1 MSVPVT
7 ADAPAEPAVEQGR
20 GRWIGLVVIS
30 LAVSLIIIDA
40 SIVGVLLPGMVD
52 ELGLRATQAEWV
64 TSVYSLMFAALL
76 ISFGRLADRFGRRR
90 MLVLGTVVFVAASM
104 GAALAAGSAS
114 LIAARALQ
122 GLGAAMIMPATLST
136 INTLF
141 HGRDRAVAFG
151 VWGSMIG
158 GMSAVGPLLGG
169 WLATWQGW
177 RWAFLIN
184 LPLGL
189 LLVAGA
195 RRYVPETREPG
206 DRGGL
211 DWAGGVLSALGL
223 GSLVFALIEGQ
234 AYGWW
239 SPEEDFAGWPV
250 SAGLRLSPVPLVLA
264 AGVLLLAAL
273 VAVERRRARAGLP
286 VMLDFSL
293 FRIASF
299 RRGSVA
305 ASLISVG
312 ELGLLF
318 VLPLFLQG
326 AHGDSPLQICVAI
339 LPLAVGA
346 FLSGGVAARLSER
359 LGAHRVVQCGMA
371 AEVAAVLAIGLT
383 VHSGTTGYELAPWM
397 LMYGLGLGLT
407 SAQLTNLSLSEVPH
421 ASAGQASGTQS
432 TARQVGSALG
442 IALIGTVFATSL
454 GHVMRERSGDEAAAR
469 ELQHSVGSSVADL
482 SVSDPSLV
490 HAAVE
495 SLAVATG
502 RAALVTAGILAVG
515 LIMTLRLRRRDK

>member
-7 ADAPAEPAVEQGR
+7 AEVPVEPAVEPGR
-20 GRWIGLVVIS
+20 GRWLGLAVIS
-30 LAVSLIIIDA
+30 LAVSLIVVDA
-40 SIVGVLLPGMVD
+40 TIVSVLLPGMVD
-52 ELGLRATQAEWV
+52 EFGLRATQAEWV
-64 TSVYSLMFAALL
+64 TSIYSLMFAALL

-90 MLVLGTVVFVAASM
+90 MLVLGTWVFMLASV
-104 GAALAAGSAS
+104 GAALAGGSAS
-114 LIAARALQ
+114 LTAARALQ

-141 HGRDRAVAFG
+141 QGRDRAVAFG

-158 GMSAVGPLLGG
+158 GMSAAGPLLGG

-189 LLVAGA
+189 LLVAGV
-195 RRYVPETREPG
+195 RRYVPETRDPG

-211 DWAGGVLSALGL
+211 DWAGGALSALGL
-223 GSLVFALIEGQ
+223 GALVFVLIEGQ
-234 AYGWW
+234 TYGWW
-239 SPEEDFAGWPV
+239 GPAEDFAGWPV
-250 SAGLRLSPVPLVLA
+250 SAGLRLSPIPLVLA

-273 VAVERRRARAGLP
+273 AAVERRRTRAGLP
-286 VMLDFSL
+286 VMLDLSL

-299 RRGSVA
+299 RRGSIA

-339 LPLAVGA
+339 LPLALGA
-346 FLSGGVAARLSER
+346 FLSGGLASRLSER
-359 LGAHRVVQCGMA
+359 MGEHRIVQLGMA

-383 VHSGTTGYELAPWM
+383 VHAGTTGFALAPWM

-407 SAQLTNLSLSEVPH
+407 SAQLTNLSLSEIPR

-454 GHVMRERSGDEAAAR
+454 GHVMRERSGDAAAAR
-469 ELQHSVGSSVADL
+469 ELQHSVGSSAADL
-482 SVSDPSLV
+482 HAGNPSLAD
-490 HAAVE
+490 AAVE
-495 SLAVATG
+495 SLAAATAH
-502 RAALVTAGILAVG
+502 AALVTAGILAVG
-515 LIMTLRLRRRDK
+515 LIMTLRLRRRDT

>member
-1 MSVPVT
+1 MSVPAA
-7 ADAPAEPAVEQGR
+7 ADVKAEPAVRPGR
-20 GRWIGLVVIS
+20 DRWLGVAVIS
-30 LAVSLIIIDA
+30 LAVSLIVVDA
-40 SIVGVLLPGMVD
+40 TIVSVLLPGMVD
-52 ELGLRATQAEWV
+52 ELGLRATQAEWL

-90 MLVLGTVVFVAASM
+90 LLVLGTGVFVLASM
-104 GAALAAGSAS
+104 GAALAAGGGT
-114 LIAARALQ
+114 LIAARAAQ
-122 GLGAAMIMPATLST
+122 GVGAAMIMPATLST
-136 INTLF
+136 INVLF
-141 HGRDRAVAFG
+141 HGRDRAIAFG
-151 VWGSMIG
+151 IWGSMIG

-169 WLATWQGW
+169 WLATSHGW

-184 LPLGL
+184 LPLGA
-189 LLVAGA
+189 LLVAGV

-206 DRGGL
+206 ERGGL

-223 GSLVFALIEGQ
+223 GAWVFALIEGQ
-234 AYGWW
+234 TYGWW
-239 SPEEDFAGWPV
+239 RPTGDFAGQAV
-250 SAGLRLSPVPLVLA
+250 LGLSPVPLVLA
-264 AGVLLLAAL
+264 AGTLALAAL
-273 VAVERRRARAGLP
+273 VVVERRRTRAGRP

-299 RRGSVA
+299 RRGSLA

-339 LPLAVGA
+339 VPLALGS
-346 FLSGGVAARLSER
+346 FFSGGLAHRLSR
-359 LGAHRVVQCGMA
+359 RMGPHRVVQCGMA

-383 VHSGTTGYELAPWM
+383 VHAGTTGFALAPWM

-407 SAQLTNLSLSEVPH
+407 SAQLTGISLAEVPPGR
-421 ASAGQASGTQS
+421 SGQASGTQS

-454 GHVMRERSGDEAAAR
+454 GHVMRRLSGDPAAAR
-469 ELQHSVGSSVADL
+469 ELQHSVGSSISDL
-482 SVSDPSLV
+482 DPGLAG
-490 HAAVE
+490 AAAQ
-495 SLAVATG
+495 SLAEATG

-515 LIMTLRLRRRDK
+515 LIMTLRLRRRDS

>member
-1 MSVPVT
+1 MTAPVT
-7 ADAPAEPAVEQGR
+7 ADAPAEPAAEPGR
-20 GRWIGLVVIS
+20 RRWLGLAVVS
-30 LAVSLIIIDA
+30 LAVSLIIVDA
-40 SIVGVLLPGMVD
+40 TIVSVLLPGMVD

-64 TSVYSLMFAALL
+64 TSIYSLVFAALL

-90 MLVLGTVVFVAASM
+90 MLLLGTGLFVVASM
-104 GAALAAGSAS
+104 GAALAAGSGS

-122 GLGAAMIMPATLST
+122 GVGAAMIMPATLST
-136 INTLF
+136 VNALF

-158 GMSAVGPLLGG
+158 GMAAVGPLLGG

-184 LPLGL
+184 LPLGVL
-189 LLVAGA
+189 LIAGA
-195 RRYVPETREPG
+195 RRYVAETREPG
-206 DRGGL
+206 EERGGL
-211 DWAGGVLSALGL
+211 DWAGGALSALGL
-223 GSLVFALIEGQ
+223 GALVFALIEGQ

-239 SPEEDFAGWPV
+239 SPAGDFAGWPV

-273 VAVERRRARAGLP
+273 VVVERRRARAGLS
-286 VMLDFSL
+286 VMLDFGL

-299 RRGSVA
+299 RRGSLA

-339 LPLAVGA
+339 LPLALGS
-346 FLSGGVAARLSER
+346 FLSGGLASRLSPR
-359 LGAHRVVQCGMA
+359 IGAHRVVQYGMA

-383 VHSGTTGYELAPWM
+383 VHASTTGFALAPWM
-397 LMYGLGLGLT
+397 LLYGLGLGLT
-407 SAQLTNLSLSEVPH
+407 SAQLTSVSLSEVPQ

-469 ELQHSVGSSVADL
+469 ELQHSIGSAVADL
-482 SVSDPSLV
+482 DPSLTA
-490 HAAVE
+490 AAVE

-502 RAALVTAGILAVG
+502 RAALVTAAILAVG
-515 LIMTLRLRRRDK
+515 LIMTLRLRKREI